1 MSGPL
6 SGIRVIE
13 MAGMGPG
20 PFCGMLLADMG
31 ADVVRVERLASTDR
45 GIEFPPK
52 FDLLNRNKR
61 SLAIDL
67 KSEAGRAA
75 VLRLATNAHVL
86 IEGFRPGVME
96 RLGLGPQECLAASP
110 ALVYGRITGWGQDGP
125 LAQAAGHDLN
135 YIALA
140 GALEAIGPAGGAP
153 SVPLNVVGD
162 FGGGALYLAMGL
174 LAAVIEAR
182 ASGQGQVV
190 DCAMVD
196 GVASLLTMQYALLQM
211 GQWNRPRGE
220 NLLDGGAPFYG
231 VYRTSDGQ
239 YVSVA
244 PVEKRFYEEMLERIG
259 LAGETLPRQND
270 PAGWRLLRERL
281 AAVFATRTRAEWDAV
296 LEGTDAC
303 YAPVLNLREAAGHP
317 HSQARGGYAE
327 VEGVLQ
333 PQPAPRFSRT
343 PSTLRSAAPRPGADS
358 LKVLV
363 DWGFGEEDVARMQ
376 AAGVI

>member
-96 RLGLGPQECLAASP
+96 RLGLGPQECLATSP

-211 GQWNRPRGE
+211 GQWSRPRGE

>member
-211 GQWNRPRGE
+211 GQWSRPRGE